1 MSKHGRAGLLC
12 NAQGYVMP
20 KQTEV
25 EIKLRLDPEKM
36 RKFANSERLAGVDPL
51 KKHYRTIYFDDNKHH
66 LFKNG
71 FELRVRQDGRNSIQT
86 LKTAGS
92 VDRGEWEREAADGEP
107 SLEGVEAA
115 GLEKLRRR
123 RIALRRMF
131 SLEVDRG
138 TWSLCRDGACI
149 EVALDEGKMEAGGRE
164 RPIRQAELE
173 LKSGEPDY
181 LYELARKICKESA
194 ATPFFVSKGA
204 LGYRLADRL
213 DDAPA
218 RGLTLHF
225 EDDASVADAFQAI
238 VDACLKQFS
247 LNEEILQTEISSE
260 AVHQARVAIRRLRA
274 AFSMF
279 KEVVVGEDADVARR
293 ELKWLSKLL
302 GEARDLDVF
311 LENRMK
317 QVALEHPGVPGLEE
331 LTRRLESMRDRA
343 RQRLD
348 GALHSDRFRALLLGV
363 ARCAHHG
370 AWRRDG
376 GLFTDFASDTLER
389 RLDSVRR
396 KRKAVRGLDAHKRH
410 RLRIKAK
417 KLRYMFEFL
426 KPVASSK
433 ALGAVSKRLER
444 LQDLLGALNDVI
456 AGERLLGR
464 LVEESPEP
472 IVGFAADLVRETM
485 AVSPKIKRR
494 AIKTHAGLRRL
505 RPFGP
510 G

>member
-1 MSKHGRAGLLC
+1 
-12 NAQGYVMP
+12 MP
-20 KQTEV
+20 KQNEV
-25 EIKLRLDPEKM
+25 EIKLRLDPEKVQN
-36 RKFANSERLAGVDPL
+36 FANSERLVGVDPL
-51 KKHYRTIYFDDNKHH
+51 KKHYHTIYFDDNKHH

-71 FELRVRQDGRNSIQT
+71 FELHVRQDGHNSIQT

-107 SLEGVEAA
+107 SLEGIEAA
-115 GLEKLRRR
+115 GLAKLTRRG
-123 RIALRRMF
+123 IALRRMF

-138 TWSLCRDGACI
+138 TWNLRHDGACI
-149 EVALDEGKMEAGGRE
+149 EVALDEGKMAAGGRD
-164 RPIRQAELE
+164 RPIREAELE
-173 LKSGEPDY
+173 LKTGEPDY
-181 LYELARKICKESA
+181 LYELAQKICKESA
-194 ATPFFVSKGA
+194 ATPIFVSKGA
-204 LGYRLADRL
+204 RGYRLAESL

-225 EDDASVADAFQAI
+225 ERDVSVADAFQTI
-238 VDACLKQFS
+238 VDACLTQFS
-247 LNEEILQTEISSE
+247 LNEEILETAIDTE

-279 KEVVVGEDADVARR
+279 KDVVVGEDADAARR

-317 QVALEHPGVPGLEE
+317 QVALEHPDVPGVPE
-331 LTRRLESMRDRA
+331 LARRLKSMRDRA
-343 RQRLD
+343 RHRLD
-348 GALHSDRFRALLLGV
+348 NALQSDRFRALLLGL

-376 GLFTDFASDTLER
+376 GLFTGFALDTLEQR
-389 RLDSVRR
+389 FNSVRR

-417 KLRYMFEFL
+417 KLRYMFEFV
-426 KPVASSK
+426 KPVASRK
-433 ALGAVSKRLER
+433 AIGAVSDRLER

-456 AGERLLGR
+456 AGERLLGQ
-464 LVEESPEP
+464 LVEESQAP
-472 IVGFAADLVRETM
+472 IVGFAADLAREGM
-485 AVSPKIKRR
+485 AVSPKIKRK
-494 AIKTHAGLRRL
+494 AIKTHADLRRL
-505 RPFGP
+505 RPFERGL
-510 G
+510 

>member
-1 MSKHGRAGLLC
+1 
-12 NAQGYVMP
+12 MP
-20 KQTEV
+20 KQSEV
-25 EIKLRLDPEKM
+25 EIKLRLDPEKI
-36 RKFANSERLAGVDPL
+36 RKFANLERLAGVDPL

-71 FELRVRQDGRNSIQT
+71 FELRVRQDGHNSIQT
-86 LKTAGS
+86 LKTAAS

-107 SLEGVEAA
+107 SLEGVEGA

-138 TWSLCRDGACI
+138 TWSLRRDGACI

-181 LYELARKICKESA
+181 LYELAQKICKESA

-225 EDDASVADAFQAI
+225 EGDASVADAFQAI

-247 LNEEILQTEISSE
+247 LNEELLETAIDTE

-279 KEVVVGEDADVARR
+279 KDVVVGEDADAARR
-293 ELKWLSKLL
+293 DLKWLSRLL

-311 LENRMK
+311 LENPMK
-317 QVALEHPGVPGLEE
+317 QVALEHPDVPGARE
-331 LTRRLESMRDRA
+331 LARRLESMRDRA
-343 RQRLD
+343 RHRLD

-370 AWRRDG
+370 AWRRGDDG
-376 GLFTDFASDTLER
+376 RFTDFALDTLEQ
-389 RLDSVRR
+389 RLNSVRR
-396 KRKAVRGLDAHKRH
+396 KRKAARGLDARKRH

-426 KPVASSK
+426 KPVASRK
-433 ALGAVSKRLER
+433 ALGAVLDRLER

-456 AGERLLGR
+456 AGERLLGQ
-464 LVEESPEP
+464 LVEESRAP
-472 IVGFAADLVRETM
+472 VVSFAANLVRETM
-485 AVSPKIKRR
+485 AVSPKIKRK

-505 RPFGP
+505 PPFVRG
-510 G
+510 

>member
-1 MSKHGRAGLLC
+1 
-12 NAQGYVMP
+12 MP
-20 KQTEV
+20 KQNEI

-36 RKFANSERLAGVDPL
+36 REFPHSDRLAGVDPL

-71 FELRVRQDGRNSIQT
+71 FELRVRQDGYNSIQT
-86 LKTAGS
+86 LKTASS

-107 SLEGVEAA
+107 SLEGIEAA
-115 GLEKLRRR
+115 GLAKLTRRG
-123 RIALRRMF
+123 IALRRMF
-131 SLEVDRG
+131 SLEVERG
-138 TWSLCRDGACI
+138 TWSLHRDGACI

-164 RPIRQAELE
+164 RPIREAELE

-181 LYELARKICKESA
+181 LYELAQKICEESA
-194 ATPFFVSKGA
+194 ATPVFVSKGA
-204 LGYRLADRL
+204 HGYRLAESL

-225 EDDASVADAFQAI
+225 ERDVSVADAFQTI
-238 VDACLKQFS
+238 VDACLNQFS
-247 LNEEILQTEISSE
+247 LNEELLETAINSE

-279 KEVVVGEDADVARR
+279 KDAVVGEDADAARR
-293 ELKWLSKLL
+293 DLKWLSKLL

-311 LENRMK
+311 LENPMK
-317 QVALEHPGVPGLEE
+317 QVALEHPDVPGVRE
-331 LTRRLESMRDRA
+331 LARRLESMRDRA
-343 RQRLD
+343 RHRLD

-370 AWRRDG
+370 AWRRGDDG
-376 GLFTDFASDTLER
+376 RFTDFALDTLEQ

-396 KRKAVRGLDAHKRH
+396 KRKAARGLDAHKRH

-426 KPVASSK
+426 KPVASRK
-433 ALGAVSKRLER
+433 ALGAVLDQLER

-456 AGERLLGR
+456 AGERLLGQ
-464 LVEESPEP
+464 LVEESRAPV
-472 IVGFAADLVRETM
+472 ISFAANLVRETM
-485 AVSPKIKRR
+485 AVSPKIKRK
-494 AIKTHAGLRRL
+494 AIKTHADLRRL
-505 RPFGP
+505 PPFVRG
-510 G
+510 